1 MQYPTPN
8 AHGGGIF
15 LCPLNCTLLL
25 KILKNME
32 KELRYI
38 ENSEIRAN
46 AESRD
51 VDGYALLFNTT
62 SRNLGGFVER
72 IEPSAV
78 DGVLES
84 SDIMALLNHDS
95 SRGILARSR
104 YGVGSLTLSVDE
116 KGLRYTFSAPHTALG
131 DECLEYLRRG
141 DITQS
146 SFAFTVK
153 EDAWDKQEDGT
164 YIRTIKKFD
173 RLFDVSPVFEPAYFG
188 TEVKCR
194 SFEDFKAEEERK
206 EAEARAEAERIEA
219 EKREAEEKEKEE
231 KIKTYYENLR
241 KEYEE
246 VLARDEMS
254 AQ

>member
-1 MQYPTPN
+1 
-8 AHGGGIF
+8 
-15 LCPLNCTLLL
+15 
-25 KILKNME
+25 ME

-38 ENSEIRAN
+38 ENSEIRA
-46 AESRD
+46 AEDSRE

-72 IEPSAV
+72 IEPGAT
-78 DGVLES
+78 DGVIEQ
-84 SDIMALLNHDS
+84 SDIMALLNHDN

-104 YGVGSLTLSVDE
+104 FGVGSLTLSADE
-116 KGLRYTFSAPHTALG
+116 KGLRYTFSAPKTALG

-153 EDAWDKQEDGT
+153 EDSWEKQEDGT

-173 RLFDVSPVFEPAYFG
+173 RLYDVSPVFEPAYIG

-194 SFEDFKAEEERK
+194 SFEAFKAEEERK
-206 EAEARAEAERIEA
+206 EAEAKAEAERLEQEKRDAEEA
-219 EKREAEEKEKEE
+219 EKKEKLD
-231 KIKTYYENLR
+231 KYYEDLR
-241 KEYEE
+241 KEYED
-246 VLARDEMS
+246 VLKRDE
-254 AQ
+254 AATK

>member
-1 MQYPTPN
+1 
-8 AHGGGIF
+8 
-15 LCPLNCTLLL
+15 
-25 KILKNME
+25 ME
-32 KELRYI
+32 KELRYL

-51 VDGYALLFNTT
+51 VEGYALLFNTT

-72 IEPSAV
+72 IEPDAMN
-78 DGVLES
+78 GVIEH
-84 SDIMALLNHDS
+84 SDIMAVLNHDN

-104 YGVGSLTLSVDE
+104 FGVGSLTLSVDE
-116 KGLRYTFSAPHTALG
+116 RGLKYTFSAPKTALG

-146 SFAFTVK
+146 SFAFTVA
-153 EDAWDKQEDGT
+153 EDSWAKQEDGT

-173 RLFDVSPVFEPAYFG
+173 RLYDVSPVFEPAYFG

-206 EAEARAEAERIEA
+206 EAEAKAEAERLEQEKRDAEEA
-219 EKREAEEKEKEE
+219 EKKEKLAQ
-231 KIKTYYENLR
+231 YYSQLR
-241 KEYEE
+241 SEFEE
-246 VLARDEMS
+246 VLKRDEMNKVD
-254 AQ
+254 

>member
-1 MQYPTPN
+1 
-8 AHGGGIF
+8 
-15 LCPLNCTLLL
+15 
-25 KILKNME
+25 ME

-38 ENSEIRAN
+38 EEEIRTSQD
-46 AESRD
+46 SRD

-72 IEPSAV
+72 IDPSAM
-78 DGVLES
+78 DGVLEA
-84 SDIMALLNHDS
+84 SDIMAVLNHDP

-104 YGVGSLTLSVDE
+104 FGVGSLTLSVDE

-153 EDAWDKQEDGT
+153 EDTWDKQDDGT

-173 RLFDVSPVFEPAYFG
+173 RLYDVSPVFEPAYFG
-188 TEVKCR
+188 TEVKCAR
-194 SFEDFKAEEERK
+194 FQEVLDEEKAENERK
-206 EAEARAEAERIEA
+206 LAELEKEEQA
-219 EKREAEEKEKEE
+219 KREAEEAEKQAKLKE
-231 KIKTYYENLR
+231 YYDELR
-241 KEYEE
+241 KEYQDALEK
-246 VLARDEMS
+246 AKDMN
-254 AQ
+254 Q

>member
-1 MQYPTPN
+1 
-8 AHGGGIF
+8 
-15 LCPLNCTLLL
+15 
-25 KILKNME
+25 ME

-51 VDGYALLFNTT
+51 VDGYALLFNTL
-62 SRNLGGFVER
+62 SRNLGGFYER
-72 IEPSAV
+72 IEPSAI
-78 DGVLES
+78 DGVIEN
-84 SDIMALLNHDS
+84 SDVMAVLNHDN

-104 YGVGSLTLSVDE
+104 FGNGSLTLSADE

-153 EDAWDKQEDGT
+153 EDAWEKQEDGT

-173 RLFDVSPVFEPAYFG
+173 RLFDVSPAFEPAYFG

-194 SFEDFKAEEERK
+194 SFEDFKAEEEKK

-231 KIKTYYENLR
+231 KIKAYYENLR
-241 KEYEE
+241 KEYED
-246 VLARDEMS
+246 VLARDEKEKEG
-254 AQ
+254 A

>member
-1 MQYPTPN
+1 
-8 AHGGGIF
+8 
-15 LCPLNCTLLL
+15 
-25 KILKNME
+25 ME

-38 ENSEIRAN
+38 DNSEIRAN

-51 VDGYALLFNTT
+51 VDGYAMLFNTL
-62 SRNLGGFVER
+62 SRNLGGFYER
-72 IEPSAV
+72 IEPQAV
-78 DGVLES
+78 DGVIEN
-84 SDIMALLNHDS
+84 SDVMAVLNHDN

-104 YGVGSLTLSVDE
+104 FGNGSLTLSADE

-146 SFAFTVK
+146 SFAFTVA
-153 EDAWDKQEDGT
+153 EDSWAKQEDGT

-173 RLFDVSPVFEPAYFG
+173 RLYDVSPVFEPAYFG

-206 EAEARAEAERIEA
+206 EAEARAEQERLEA
-219 EKREAEEKEKEE
+219 EKREAEEVEKKAKLDE
-231 KIKTYYENLR
+231 YYSKLR
-241 KEYEE
+241 AEFEE
-246 VLARDEMS
+246 VLKRDEKEK
-254 AQ
+254 AGN

>member
-1 MQYPTPN
+1 
-8 AHGGGIF
+8 
-15 LCPLNCTLLL
+15 
-25 KILKNME
+25 ME

-38 ENSEIRAN
+38 DSEIRAS
-46 AESRD
+46 EDRS
-51 VDGYALLFNTT
+51 VDGYALLFNTL
-62 SRNLGGFVER
+62 SRNLGGFREK
-72 IEPSAV
+72 IDPEAA
-78 DGVLES
+78 DGVLEA

-153 EDAWDKQEDGT
+153 EDSWEKQEDGT

-173 RLFDVSPVFEPAYFG
+173 RLYDVSPVFEPAYFG
-188 TEVKCR
+188 TEVKCAR
-194 SFEDFKAEEERK
+194 FAEIQEEERLANEARMAEEERL
-206 EAEARAEAERIEA
+206 AQ
-219 EKREAEEKEKEE
+219 EKREAEEAEKEAKLKE
-231 KIKTYYENLR
+231 YYSALR
-241 KEYEE
+241 KEYEDA
-246 VLARDEMS
+246 LKKGDEMNGN
-254 AQ
+254 Q

>member
-1 MQYPTPN
+1 
-8 AHGGGIF
+8 
-15 LCPLNCTLLL
+15 
-25 KILKNME
+25 ME
-32 KELRYI
+32 KELRYL

-72 IEPSAV
+72 IEPSAL
-78 DGVLES
+78 DGVIEN
-84 SDIMALLNHDS
+84 SDVMAVLNHDN

-104 YGVGSLTLSVDE
+104 FGQGSLTLSADE

-153 EDAWDKQEDGT
+153 EDSWEKQEDGT
-164 YIRTIKKFD
+164 YIRTIKAFD
-173 RLFDVSPVFEPAYFG
+173 RLYDVSPVFEPAYFG

-206 EAEARAEAERIEA
+206 EAEAKAEAERLEQ
-219 EKREAEEKEKEE
+219 EKREAEEAEKKAKLE
-231 KIKTYYENLR
+231 KYYEDLR
-241 KEYEE
+241 KEYQE
-246 VLARDEMS
+246 VLQRDEDTK
-254 AQ
+254 